1 VIGLLLRQGRANYE
15 KGERM
20 CRTCRL
26 VYTEDEERCHYCGY
40 TLAYTPHT
48 GVRWVRCSKCGH
60 TYSYRPRRG
69 VKWVECSKCGHPSLI
84 GRAGGDMVE
93 LAAEV

>member
-1 VIGLLLRQGRANYE
+1 MGLLIREGVANYE

-26 VYTEDEERCHYCGY
+26 VYTDDEKCCHNCGCM
-40 TLAYTPHT
+40 LAYTPHT

-60 TYSYRPRRG
+60 TYAYRPRRR

-93 LAAEV
+93 LAAEA

>member
-1 VIGLLLRQGRANYE
+1 MLIREGRANYE

-26 VYTEDEERCHYCGY
+26 VYTADEKCCHKCGH

-60 TYSYRPRRG
+60 TYAYRPRRG
-69 VKWVECSKCGHPSLI
+69 VKWVECSKCGYPALI
-84 GRAGGDMVE
+84 GRVGGDMVE
-93 LAAEV
+93 LAAEA